1 LRNVTIYLKANAL
14 IARDNSMQTFT
25 VLQRNERIRAEQ
37 DNAIIAQL
45 KLCGYNEVGCVE
57 ASSAEEACA
66 SQTTKL
72 PEEPKPSYPGVKK
85 IAWIG
90 GVVAIGW
97 FSYLGF
103 VLLPMAFQG

>member
-1 LRNVTIYLKANAL
+1 
-14 IARDNSMQTFT
+14 MQTFT

-66 SQTTKL
+66 SQANQL
-72 PEEPKPSYPGVKK
+72 SPEAKPSYPGMRKV
-85 IAWIG
+85 AWIG